1 MRPRCIGLGTTGL
14 MFRIGV
20 RCWLVAATNRG
31 SHWRLIPVF
40 VSRASA
46 IHFPRACIELIGTVC
61 WALHIRTVV
70 SEKSMFHFFR
80 VIRRSAVRQVV
91 HNFRGQHFV
100 ASVATALANASENQE
115 HVGCTEKNVF
125 QNSVI
130 VLDGY
135 GALPWLGQGWY
146 VDVGF
151 FNQKS
156 RP

>member
-1 MRPRCIGLGTTGL
+1 
-14 MFRIGV
+14 
-20 RCWLVAATNRG
+20 
-31 SHWRLIPVF
+31 
-40 VSRASA
+40 
-46 IHFPRACIELIGTVC
+46 
-61 WALHIRTVV
+61 
-70 SEKSMFHFFR
+70 MFHFFR

-100 ASVATALANASENQE
+100 ASIATALANASEKQE

-151 FNQKS
+151 QSEISTLENLQEKN
-156 RP
+156 PKIAEVPGLTPLGPP